1 MGYAIGSVLAI
12 VVYLFARSLKLDR
25 DRAFYP
31 TILIVVAL
39 YYVLFAVMGGSIQAL
54 LVESGA
60 MIAFLLAA
68 VVGFKF
74 NLWIVAA
81 ALVGH
86 GVFDFFH
93 GRIVTDPGVPIW
105 WPAFCM
111 AYDICAGVCLAW
123 SLKASKPLLHREGAN
138 RTAAI
143 S

>member
-12 VVYLFARSLKLDR
+12 LVTLFARSVKFDR

-39 YYVLFAVMGGSIQAL
+39 YYVLFAVMGGSRQAL
-54 LVESGA
+54 LIECIFMV
-60 MIAFLLAA
+60 AFLLAA

-93 GRIVTDPGVPIW
+93 GRIVADPGVPAW

-111 AYDICAGVCLAW
+111 AYDVCAGACLAW
-123 SLKASKPLLHREGAN
+123 ILSRSDS
-138 RTAAI
+138 RTA
-143 S
+143 